1 MLPAIINSK
10 SARRTAIAAITA
22 LAMAIPSAPAF
33 AFNQREQDVLKG
45 IAAVLLFQGAVRATK
60 PAKPQYV
67 TPQVEPIY
75 EPVHPPRVVHSIYR
89 TPAAQAFNSYSSSE
103 RRMIQRRLIRL
114 GYYRG
119 GVDGAF
125 GPGTYSAVAAYAR
138 DGGQGRALA
147 STQGSFAVYDGLI
160 F

>member
-1 MLPAIINSK
+1 MLPAVINSK
-10 SARRTAIAAITA
+10 SARRMFIATTTA
-22 LAMAIPSAPAF
+22 LAIAIPSAPAF

-45 IAAVLLFQGAVRATK
+45 VAAVLLFQGFVKATK
-60 PAKPQYV
+60 PPKQQYV
-67 TPQVEPIY
+67 TPQVQPIY
-75 EPVHPPRVVHSIYR
+75 EPAQPPRVVHSIYR
-89 TPAAQAFNSYSSSE
+89 TPAAHAFNSYSSSE

-119 GVDGAF
+119 GVDGSF

-138 DGGQGRALA
+138 DGGQARAL
-147 STQGSFAVYDGLI
+147 STTNGAFSVYDGLI